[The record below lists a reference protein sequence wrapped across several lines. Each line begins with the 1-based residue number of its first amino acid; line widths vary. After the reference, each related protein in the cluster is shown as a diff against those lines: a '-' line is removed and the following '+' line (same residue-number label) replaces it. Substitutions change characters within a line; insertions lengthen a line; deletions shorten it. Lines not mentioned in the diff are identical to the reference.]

1 MSKIP
6 FLDPAWLKAGLVD
19 TSGDAGS
26 SGQILSSTGS
36 GVNWI
41 NQGDITSGQVDKA
54 LSLTLQVKNTE
65 SVALT
70 KGQVVCAAPTATP
83 PSGNVI
89 EVKLA
94 DNDGTDSM
102 PAIGILN
109 EGLDA
114 AGGENDEGE
123 AIMFGR
129 ISGIDTS
136 AFSVGDEVFVSDTA
150 GALIATKPT
159 GVKYIQKVGVVMRDD
174 ASNGTIEVF
183 GAGRTN
189 DVPTPL
195 YIDHTNQRLGIG
207 TASPGAKLEVA
218 GTGELSFKIN
228 NTQHSRSLII
238 EQGGGYSHLKA
249 SHVSGIAINYGQG
262 NPGILSLFNNTT
274 QAVKIN
280 TNGNSYLNGGNV
292 GIGTT
297 SPTHLLTLET
307 ASSPG
312 LKIKDTTQGATL
324 LAFSQD
330 SNSHIGTYSSHPLV
344 LDTNSS
350 ERMRITSGGNVGIG
364 TDSPISKLEISQQ
377 LSAASTIDYPYTIS
391 SRDDGNS
398 INQLGGEG
406 VGIKFRVAG
415 NDATDPGNSLVG
427 ASIAAIRE
435 SSSDSVSNTGLGFFV
450 TQNDETLD
458 EAVRI
463 DSAGNVGIGTT
474 SPGAKLQVNGGVLL
488 GSAYVQPAGSSWTTS
503 NSQLILGGAHNTE
516 FNDDNPGVKLLIS
529 GYNND
534 GTTLYPIYVE
544 DENGLPDF
552 WLKNRPSG
560 TGLPTAYFA
569 GNVGIGTT
577 SPSHDLTINSAT
589 GGQLQFQYNTLS
601 RLRIEADSGGGSYY
615 AAAGFYHRFF
625 TSGAE
630 RMRIDSSGNVGI
642 GTTSPSQKIEVSGSV
657 NNNDIAVLIK
667 NNYDDNL
674 STSRPAAALLFS
686 TASNNGYLRV
696 YGAPADTA
704 ANHQIDLG
712 STAGGSYLT
721 FSPSG
726 SEKMRIEADGSIIF
740 NDYGSGSN
748 TGTVAYN
755 LAVDSSGNIIEN
767 SANTRSVF
775 VATSTASGYNINTTT
790 TISWNS
796 EDIKDSGYTHSNST
810 NNDSITITQAGTYKI
825 YAAITYTT
833 AVERANVALQ
843 ILVNGTA
850 TGARGAGGYVRSQS
864 GHSDGTTI
872 VEDYVT
878 LSANDVIK
886 IQTSQEAAA
895 GTVNLISGES
905 KIIIEK
911 LTGLTLSTTNANT
924 LGGLG
929 ATDFVQVSGD
939 TMTGDLYLDDGD
951 GATPSLYFKNG
962 ANNFWRYLMLSGGD
976 FSIKEGTS
984 TRLTFQAG
992 GNVGIGTTSPSR
1004 KLDVRGDAQILS
1016 TGATGLRIVGGNT
1029 DEVYMIFGDADD
1041 NSMGGFGYD
1050 NNTNELSIDV
1060 NNSEA
1065 IRIDSSGNVG
1075 IGATNPEN
1083 ILHLKSPNPYL
1094 ILEDTSNANK
1104 NRIANV
1110 DGNMHYHAD
1119 YNNQMGNSRH
1129 IFYIDNSE
1137 KLRINTNGN
1146 VGIGTTSPGKK
1157 LDVAGEIQGTNLFAE
1172 TYRSARTDGDIYIQA
1187 ATATDFVSIGTQVSP
1202 NLMRIDG
1209 SGNVG
1214 IGTTSP
1220 AAKLEVAGNSILDK
1234 KSILRLPGMSM
1245 GSGGIT
1251 DEYLVIARK
1260 YDGVNQ
1266 NATGIIGKIIFS
1278 RGGTTAGNNPSEY
1291 YINIQCAYNSDALNS
1306 LTYTGSEIFT
1316 SLDVVDISGTDYYA
1330 LKVRS
1335 NGGGDTSDRFYA
1347 EGLLMDD
1354 GDSNIFTRVRSS
1366 DASVTVV
1373 STGSMTPT
1381 VKINGSGTANYV
1393 TKWSDTDTITN
1404 STIYDNGTNVGIGT
1418 TSPSHKFHVSSGN
1431 GDTTHTIHVAHTRN
1445 DPDTASNAVF
1455 IDANY
1460 SGTKSAATDII
1471 QTGLKVDLDSSA
1483 TGTATDEHRVY
1494 GIHSDTRNSGFAD
1507 FVFGTYSYAESNY
1520 TGGKTANLGGV
1531 YGLVAH
1537 DANSASGGVT
1547 NLFGVKGVAQ
1557 IQDDGDVDNAYG
1569 GQFQVLIANNRD
1581 ANVDVTVGV
1590 EAEIQIDEQSALTYG
1605 DIHGFRAIIDNNEG
1619 AVPTFGNQYLFKG
1632 DYQGTKGSNAYG
1644 IYIEGDKHYFDGN
1657 VGIGTTSPDLKL
1669 HLAHSDSNNGLLLE
1683 HTSQANGFQILQN
1696 IRETEGLIWQKWTN
1710 GSFTSNLMTL
1720 DYSGNVGIGT
1730 TSPQQKLDVNGDIA
1744 IKTATQLSF
1753 NTSNGTLSVGG
1764 HAGQLDLLSSS
1775 IFINYTGDVG
1785 IGTTNPGA
1793 KLDVEGGAI
1802 GSAQGDSTTA
1812 AIFRAGRQNLY
1823 FENQRTAAGSDW
1835 NNNTFKILAKIDT
1848 TSHQSIDFV
1857 NDASYNEHIDIYT
1870 GNQSFNTRF
1879 AANGNVGIGDTA
1891 PGAKLTVFRTDNS
1904 YAINLSDTESRAGLS
1919 VKSSGSFD
1927 SKLTISSGASSR
1939 QYIQAVNNA
1948 ATTGRDIAINPYGG
1962 NVGIGTTSPGEKLTI
1977 SGGNLLVAG
1986 DYQSLYVGGKT
1997 DSSQDGIR
2005 MSIDNAG
2012 NGYFDHRGSGLLHFR
2027 VDSSTGATS
2036 RMVINSS
2043 GNVGIGT
2050 TNPTAKLG
2058 IHQAANNG
2066 NTGAFTNTHLK
2077 LSASATADGS
2087 GFCGITAATST
2098 ANNYGYSF
2106 GAQRTSGGVGDFK
2119 INYHNNSASGTNRF
2133 LIDQNGNVGIG
2144 TTNPDG
2150 LLNLKHT
2157 SSSSSVANDA
2167 TAYALTLNFEG
2178 ATGDYGRHIA
2188 IRDASGQAVA
2198 AIGGYD
2204 EGTVGATGLFFAT
2217 GNATTAAQEVMM
2229 IDSSG
2234 NVGIG
2239 TTNPS
2244 RQLEV
2249 SNTGDSIIRIAGDSD
2264 NDTGELGDA
2273 VLEMTTDGG
2282 GQGWTIRSANVGGGT
2297 GDFKV
2302 NTFIGGTESN
2312 KLLIDRDGNV
2322 GIGTTSPSEKL
2333 HISSSDQSTA
2343 RIRLSNTN
2351 TGSGGDNID
2360 LVAGVHNVTQD
2371 GFSVYNATSNQ
2382 TQLVIQ
2388 GGGNVGIGTSTP
2400 SYKLDVAGTIRATGD
2415 VIAYS
2420 DVRVKENIKTIDNS
2434 LEKVNQLRGV
2444 EFNKIGEDKKS
2455 IGVIAQEIE
2464 KILPEVV
2471 RQDDKGMK
2479 SVAYGN
2485 ITAVLIEAIKEQ
2497 QKQIDE
2503 LKNKL
2508 NAFTK

>member
-297 SPTHLLTLET
+297 SP
-307 ASSPG
+307 
-312 LKIKDTTQGATL
+312 
-324 LAFSQD
+324 
-330 SNSHIGTYSSHPLV
+330 
-344 LDTNSS
+344 
-350 ERMRITSGGNVGIG
+350 
-364 TDSPISKLEISQQ
+364 
-377 LSAASTIDYPYTIS
+377 
-391 SRDDGNS
+391 
-398 INQLGGEG
+398 
-406 VGIKFRVAG
+406 
-415 NDATDPGNSLVG
+415 
-427 ASIAAIRE
+427 
-435 SSSDSVSNTGLGFFV
+435 
-450 TQNDETLD
+450 
-458 EAVRI
+458 
-463 DSAGNVGIGTT
+463 
-474 SPGAKLQVNGGVLL
+474 
-488 GSAYVQPAGSSWTTS
+488 
-503 NSQLILGGAHNTE
+503 
-516 FNDDNPGVKLLIS
+516 
-529 GYNND
+529 
-534 GTTLYPIYVE
+534 
-544 DENGLPDF
+544 
-552 WLKNRPSG
+552 
-560 TGLPTAYFA
+560 
-569 GNVGIGTT
+569 
-577 SPSHDLTINSAT
+577 SHDLTINSAT

-833 AVERANVALQ
+833 AVVRANVALQ

-1029 DEVYMIFGDADD
+1029 DEVYMIFGDAAD

-1146 VGIGTTSPGKK
+1146 VGIGTSSPGQK
-1157 LDVAGEIQGTNLFAE
+1157 LDVSGNIKMTE
-1172 TYRSARTDGDIYIQA
+1172 TA
-1187 ATATDFVSIGTQVSP
+1187 ATTDTDKFVVLDSGVLKYRTGAQVLSDIGAAASSHNHDDRYYTETESDDRFLRQDGSGKEFVFEVNDEGNLSGNKWYKIASVNQGNGGLHIRGFIANHVESFTSQKINLAINGRESNDGSNIEVIGTVDVLHNNETGTDKAGIRIIKATDSTYDRYDVYVRTSRYNMLRLHLTKSGNTSFYTSPTPATTEPQPVSGGNVEIDTSSFLPGIHTVTDSVVRQV
-1202 NLMRIDG
+1202 IKED
-1209 SGNVG
+1209 GNVG

-1291 YINIQCAYNSDALNS
+1291 YINIQCAYNGDALNS

-1418 TSPSHKFHVSSGN
+1418 SSPSETFTLQTQGDGLGNEGIFIKNPFAGTSPVVNSKSPFLSLGTS
-1431 GDTTHTIHVAHTRN
+1431 
-1445 DPDTASNAVF
+1445 TASAYNSTIYMGRNA
-1455 IDANY
+1455 
-1460 SGTKSAATDII
+1460 
-1471 QTGLKVDLDSSA
+1471 
-1483 TGTATDEHRVY
+1483 TATDQESKIEWSNANNGLSIYVK
-1494 GIHSDTRNSGFAD
+1494 GM
-1507 FVFGTYSYAESNY
+1507 GTYREH
-1520 TGGKTANLGGV
+1520 V
-1531 YGLVAH
+1531 
-1537 DANSASGGVT
+1537 
-1547 NLFGVKGVAQ
+1547 
-1557 IQDDGDVDNAYG
+1557 
-1569 GQFQVLIANNRD
+1569 R
-1581 ANVDVTVGV
+1581 
-1590 EAEIQIDEQSALTYG
+1590 
-1605 DIHGFRAIIDNNEG
+1605 
-1619 AVPTFGNQYLFKG
+1619 FGNLSS
-1632 DYQGTKGSNAYG
+1632 GTPRT
-1644 IYIEGDKHYFDGN
+1644 YFGGN
-1657 VGIGTTSPDLKL
+1657 VGIGTTNPDKKL
-1669 HLAHSDSNNGLLLE
+1669 DIKLTDTSSGTYYAQTVGGSNHLTGYAVGIGFDPEGYGNRNKVGIVVEGTGSGWSTGHMHFVSVSTAG
-1683 HTSQANGFQILQN
+1683 TSSEATIADAKMT
-1696 IRETEGLIWQKWTN
+1696 I
-1710 GSFTSNLMTL
+1710 TSN
-1720 DYSGNVGIGT
+1720 GNVGIGT
-1730 TSPQQKLDVNGDIA
+1730 TNPATKLHI
-1744 IKTATQLSF
+1744 
-1753 NTSNGTLSVGG
+1753 GTLSTSGVTTEEFRIQSGTSSGNGG
-1764 HAGQLDLLSSS
+1764 TAIANLV
-1775 IFINYTGDVG
+1775 TGSFGTSG
-1785 IGTTNPGA
+1785 I
-1793 KLDVEGGAI
+1793 
-1802 GSAQGDSTTA
+1802 
-1812 AIFRAGRQNLY
+1812 Y
-1823 FENQRTAAGSDW
+1823 F
-1835 NNNTFKILAKIDT
+1835 
-1848 TSHQSIDFV
+1848 
-1857 NDASYNEHIDIYT
+1857 
-1870 GNQSFNTRF
+1870 GNQSTYTSQDAYLKYADSSNATTLNFNAT
-1879 AANGNVGIGDTA
+1879 
-1891 PGAKLTVFRTDNS
+1891 L
-1904 YAINLSDTESRAGLS
+1904 NLESG
-1919 VKSSGSFD
+1919 SSGS
-1927 SKLTISSGASSR
+1927 R
-1939 QYIQAVNNA
+1939 MYINSV
-1948 ATTGRDIAINPYGG
+1948 G

-2144 TTNPDG
+2144 TT
-2150 LLNLKHT
+2150 
-2157 SSSSSVANDA
+2157 
-2167 TAYALTLNFEG
+2167 
-2178 ATGDYGRHIA
+2178 
-2188 IRDASGQAVA
+2188 
-2198 AIGGYD
+2198 
-2204 EGTVGATGLFFAT
+2204 
-2217 GNATTAAQEVMM
+2217 
-2229 IDSSG
+2229 
-2234 NVGIG
+2234 
-2239 TTNPS
+2239 
-2244 RQLEV
+2244 
-2249 SNTGDSIIRIAGDSD
+2249 
-2264 NDTGELGDA
+2264 
-2273 VLEMTTDGG
+2273 
-2282 GQGWTIRSANVGGGT
+2282 
-2297 GDFKV
+2297 
-2302 NTFIGGTESN
+2302 
-2312 KLLIDRDGNV
+2312 
-2322 GIGTTSPSEKL
+2322 SPGKKL
-2333 HISSSDQSTA
+2333 HISSTDQSTA